1 MEMRIHQAPRRVLL
15 AMFFLAVAS
24 GSNVFAADAVGQI
37 FDSQIQTLDHEHL
50 PLAQAMP
57 AEKYDFAPTAGSFKG
72 VRTFADQVRHMATVI
87 YMLSGALLGEKP
99 PVDIGKDDNGP
110 AALKTKAQLV
120 DYLKGALAY
129 AHKAAQSVASQNE
142 LEDISSPFGPGKMKR
157 LAIVSMIAW
166 HSFDHY
172 GQMVEYARMNGVIP
186 PSSQPAPPPA
196 KK

>member
-1 MEMRIHQAPRRVLL
+1 MEMRIHQAPSRVLL
-15 AMFFLAVAS
+15 AMFFLAIAS

-37 FDSQIQTLDHEHL
+37 FDSQIQTLEHEHL

-57 AEKYDFAPTAGSFKG
+57 AEKYDFAPTVGAFKG

-120 DYLKGALAY
+120 DYLKGALVY
-129 AHKAAQSVASQNE
+129 AHKAAQSVTAQNE
-142 LEDISSPFGPGKMKR
+142 LEDIPSPFGPGKMKR
-157 LAIVSMIAW
+157 LAVVSMIAW

-186 PSSQPAPPPA
+186 PSSQPALPPA